1 MAEGITVDR
10 FSQILDSLM
19 VESTTENRNVNLS
32 VYPEHY
38 VLTPDEYG
46 VLEVIEKTGNAPI
59 PVQFFITF
67 GNENGLTEPKNVQF
81 THVSRSGKTRR
92 WNGYGR
98 RKTSIQKYICWN
110 RM

>member
-1 MAEGITVDR
+1 MKIASILSGKKRRVSRTTIMAEGITVDR

-46 VLEVIEKTGNAPI
+46 VLEVIEKRGMHQYQYNSLLHL
-59 PVQFFITF
+59 VMKMDLQNLKTF
-67 GNENGLTEPKNVQF
+67 NLRISQQEWQN
-81 THVSRSGKTRR
+81 
-92 WNGYGR
+92 
-98 RKTSIQKYICWN
+98 
-110 RM
+110 